1 MKSIQLARPVLTAAI
16 ITGAIL
22 SCGISLVPA
31 VALAGPARLTAP
43 ARAAAP
49 ARARQCTAAHTVA
62 WLGIPGSGA
71 AGSTFYP
78 LEFSNV
84 GHHACWLFGYPG
96 VSAISSGGR
105 RIGPPAS
112 HAGTRRLVTLRPG
125 ATAHAIL
132 QIVEAGNIAGCHNRR
147 AAGLKVFP
155 PGQRR
160 STDILGF
167 SFPACS
173 NRRVLG
179 VRPVRAGTGI
189 PGF

>member
-1 MKSIQLARPVLTAAI
+1 VRSIHLGRPMIAAAI
-16 ITGAIL
+16 I
-22 SCGISLVPA
+22 SCGISLIPA
-31 VALAGPARLTAP
+31 AAL
-43 ARAAAP
+43 AAP
-49 ARARQCTAAHTVA
+49 ARPAAQAAAAAVRHCTAAHTVA

-84 GHHACWLFGYPG
+84 GHRTCWLYGYPG
-96 VSAISSGGR
+96 VSAISSSGR

-112 HAGTRRLVTLRPG
+112 HAGRRHLVILRPG

-132 QIVEAGNIAGCHNRR
+132 QVVEAGNIAGCHART
-147 AAGLKVFP
+147 AAGLKVYP

-160 STDILGF
+160 STDIPGF

-179 VRPVRAGTGI
+179 VGPVRAGTGI